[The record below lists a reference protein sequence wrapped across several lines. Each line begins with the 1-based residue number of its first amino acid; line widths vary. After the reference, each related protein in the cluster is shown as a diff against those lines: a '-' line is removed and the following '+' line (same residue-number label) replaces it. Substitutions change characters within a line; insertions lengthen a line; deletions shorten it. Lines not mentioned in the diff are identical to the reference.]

1 MGTTSAGHTD
11 YLPEEGSG
19 GEEGV
24 EDDGSDDTEGAEE
37 GASADSSEGDGVVL
51 AEDAEGGQTLV
62 EADKTVASIGT
73 NITVRNKAGWIDGQD
88 DDAVCDSGIV
98 TINGRDYLMVIMTN
112 APDSAAGEQAFAHLA
127 RTLLEIRGD
136 LV

>member
-1 MGTTSAGHTD
+1 MCIRDRSTPA
-11 YLPEEGSG
+11 
-19 GEEGV
+19 
-24 EDDGSDDTEGAEE
+24 DG
-37 GASADSSEGDGVVL
+37 SEGDGSVL
-51 AEDAEGGQTLV
+51 AEDAEGGQTLI
-62 EADKTVASIGT
+62 EEDKTVASIGT

-98 TINGRDYLMVIMTN
+98 TINGRDYLITIMTN

>member
-1 MGTTSAGHTD
+1 M
-11 YLPEEGSG
+11 
-19 GEEGV
+19 
-24 EDDGSDDTEGAEE
+24 EDDGSDEE
-37 GASADSSEGDGVVL
+37 GSEESTPADGSE
-51 AEDAEGGQTLV
+51 E
-62 EADKTVASIGT
+62 DKTVASIGT

-98 TINGRDYLMVIMTN
+98 TINGRDYLITIMTN